1 MEDLISCTITDS
13 DNEKLIQI
21 PDDKEILTALNS
33 IPSLKAPGPDE
44 IPSLF
49 YKHYGET
56 VKPLLFAAT
65 KSFFT
70 SGFILKEWNNTFIC
84 LIPKR
89 QGASNFK
96 DFRPISLCNVC
107 YKVISKIIANRLKPL
122 LDRIIS
128 PNQTAFIEGRWINE
142 NGLLAQEI
150 LHTMRKT
157 KARRGW
163 IGLKI
168 DFTKAFDKLEWSFII
183 KIMEKLG
190 FHSTFVS
197 WIYQCI
203 STSTFSILLNGSPHG
218 QEVNCSK
225 SGLFFSKN
233 TSADIKRNAKAILGI
248 RKLKEDAKYLGNPL
262 FVKRKRKESFQFLV
276 DKIKSKLAS
285 WKAKTISW
293 AGRATLINSVI
304 NNTPIYTM
312 SLFRLPKSTL
322 NTIDQVTRRF
332 WWGSTKE
339 SGSYFAPKNW
349 ESICKPK
356 SEGGLGFRKA
366 EDSNK
371 AMLSKTAWALTKSN
385 NSLAG
390 RAMKAKY
397 GNFLNPSNRSSPSPI
412 WKGIQWCKD
421 TIQAGTLF
429 SVGNDSSISA
439 WLDPWIPST
448 HDHKPSPNTN
458 VIPNSELKGNQ
469 QIFTKPSKE
478 SKAATPSTSE
488 GDKPRVTKKEALPLH
503 LCSSNLHKSPQ
514 APTGASLARTRL
526 GEPPPHAY
534 QESFTTQA
542 ILQHSHGS
550 RFRTRTRRSKQ
561 RPELHSL
568 HSQLPQKEDS
578 RRSGFVAMH

>member
-1 MEDLISCTITDS
+1 MEDLISRTITYS

-33 IPSLKAPGPDE
+33 IRSFKAPGPDG

-56 VKPLLFAAT
+56 VKPLLLAAT

-107 YKVISKIIANRLKPL
+107 YKVISKIIADRLKPL

-142 NGLLAQEI
+142 NDLLAQEI

-157 KARRGW
+157 RARRGW

-168 DFTKAFDKLEWSFII
+168 DFTKAFNKLEWSFVI
-183 KIMEKLG
+183 KTMEKLG

-203 STSTFSILLNGSPHG
+203 STSTFSILLNGSPHDDLLILSKASEANIRNVKSILDKFCSWLG
-218 QEVNCSK
+218 QEVNCPK

-233 TSADIKRNAKAILGI
+233 TSADIKRNSKAILGI
-248 RKLKEDAKYLGNPL
+248 RKLKENAKYLGNPL

-285 WKAKTISW
+285 WKAKIISW

-304 NNTPIYTM
+304 NNTTIYTM

-322 NTIDQVTRRF
+322 NTID
-332 WWGSTKE
+332 K
-339 SGSYFAPKNW
+339 
-349 ESICKPK
+349 
-356 SEGGLGFRKA
+356 
-366 EDSNK
+366 SNK
-371 AMLSKTAWALTKSN
+371 KIL
-385 NSLAG
+385 
-390 RAMKAKY
+390 
-397 GNFLNPSNRSSPSPI
+397 
-412 WKGIQWCKD
+412 
-421 TIQAGTLF
+421 
-429 SVGNDSSISA
+429 VGNY
-439 WLDPWIPST
+439 
-448 HDHKPSPNTN
+448 
-458 VIPNSELKGNQ
+458 KG
-469 QIFTKPSKE
+469 K
-478 SKAATPSTSE
+478 
-488 GDKPRVTKKEALPLH
+488 
-503 LCSSNLHKSPQ
+503 
-514 APTGASLARTRL
+514 
-526 GEPPPHAY
+526 
-534 QESFTTQA
+534 
-542 ILQHSHGS
+542 
-550 RFRTRTRRSKQ
+550 
-561 RPELHSL
+561 
-568 HSQLPQKEDS
+568 
-578 RRSGFVAMH
+578 